1 MTEVENPI
9 EVNPLIS
16 VHIGITIPGPQE
28 YSSIRTDVEF
38 RNINALFDIEPQLEK
53 CTEVAKQTYAA
64 VEKQLAEQA
73 ANISTLGIEGG
84 SDFEERL
91 ARLDKLIGF
100 IIEEAKRQKTIVDK
114 LVPATAKKATKK
126 TDGDTV

>member
-1 MTEVENPI
+1 MTEVENPL

-16 VHIGITIPGPQE
+16 VHIGITIPGPKE
-28 YSSIRTDVEF
+28 YSSVRTDVEF

-53 CTEVAKQTYAA
+53 CVEVAKQVYAA
-64 VEKQLAEQA
+64 AEGQLAEQA

-84 SDFEERL
+84 SGFEERL
-91 ARLDKLIGF
+91 ARLDKLTGF
-100 IIEEAKRQKTIVDK
+100 IIEEAKRQKSIVDK
-114 LVPATAKKATKK
+114 LVPATAKKTTKK